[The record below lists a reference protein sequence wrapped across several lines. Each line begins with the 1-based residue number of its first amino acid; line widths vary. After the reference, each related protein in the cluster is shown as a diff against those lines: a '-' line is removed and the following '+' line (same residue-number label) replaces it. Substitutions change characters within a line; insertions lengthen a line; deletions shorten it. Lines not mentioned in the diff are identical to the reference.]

1 MVKVEVVEDR
11 VVDENGRHVGTVMSK
26 SLGKMWIYCF
36 LCEKVVSGLKHYE
49 EEHAPMDYILEAKKE
64 VKGFE

>member
-1 MVKVEVVEDR
+1 
-11 VVDENGRHVGTVMSK
+11 MSK